1 MLIENNLMRKQTDH
15 LTITKRG
22 NTAILLLATQGLIGC
37 GGGSSSVS
45 YQIQTLLGTAGNDL
59 LVSSTDYGI
68 IDALAGNDRIYGTEQ
83 AEVILPG
90 FGSDEVFAS
99 GGADT
104 ITVVSFNDE
113 IDGGT
118 GSDTLSVE
126 FANTNIEV
134 IISLADGLIYN
145 AQAAAIDRS
154 TLSSIENVEI
164 NSDNSV
170 TVFGTDTD
178 NQITT
183 ASGNDTIH
191 LGGGSNVVNSGAGSD
206 HIYIAGSGNTANLG
220 SGNDFVTTSSFD
232 SAIDGGT
239 GIDTLILSPNSFGTP
254 LTINLELQT
263 FTSTAASG
271 SINISNIEQYEFS
284 ETITTTVHGTEA
296 AEAFI
301 LSSGAGIIYGGGG
314 GDTFTGSALS
324 DKFVF
329 SQKYENS
336 DTITNFTTSGAN
348 LDIVAFNQAN
358 FGLSGSTYQEISLF
372 SGGRKEITADVGF
385 IFVQDQI
392 GFSSETALSTA
403 LSGINGI
410 TTSGSSLGSVL
421 CMWWQPNSSSAVMSV
436 ITDFTPNN
444 NSFDQIENI
453 AVFENLTAGDYSNFS
468 NSNIEVL

>member
-1 MLIENNLMRKQTDH
+1 MDQ
-15 LTITKRG
+15 
-22 NTAILLLATQGLIGC
+22 
-37 GGGSSSVS
+37 VPFS

-239 GIDTLILSPNSFGTP
+239 GIDTLILSPIPSEHHLQSTLNFRHLQVRRP
-254 LTINLELQT
+254 QEVLTFQ
-263 FTSTAASG
+263 
-271 SINISNIEQYEFS
+271 ISNSMNSPRQILLLYTEQS
-284 ETITTTVHGTEA
+284 RGGIHTIKWGR
-296 AEAFI
+296 
-301 LSSGAGIIYGGGG
+301 
-314 GDTFTGSALS
+314 
-324 DKFVF
+324 
-329 SQKYENS
+329 N
-336 DTITNFTTSGAN
+336 N
-348 LDIVAFNQAN
+348 LRWRRWRHFYWKRSFRQVC
-358 FGLSGSTYQEISLF
+358 
-372 SGGRKEITADVGF
+372 
-385 IFVQDQI
+385 IFPKI
-392 GFSSETALSTA
+392 
-403 LSGINGI
+403 
-410 TTSGSSLGSVL
+410 
-421 CMWWQPNSSSAVMSV
+421 
-436 ITDFTPNN
+436 
-444 NSFDQIENI
+444 
-453 AVFENLTAGDYSNFS
+453 
-468 NSNIEVL
+468 